1 MSLRDKTVRDAAIA
15 WAFRQFGPELAFLF
29 SGPVVASATTAPST
43 TSSAGT
49 CTTSMSTRRSIPS
62 AAAGGQAAPV
72 AEGNVGGGTG
82 MVCHEFKG
90 GIGTASRRLPAEAG
104 GYTVGVLVQANHGA
118 RHTLTIAGVPV
129 GKEITDL
136 LPEIATPTQQSAL
149 GKTSSIIV
157 VVGTDAPL
165 LPHQLDRLA
174 RRAALGIGLVG
185 GRGEDPSGDIIMAFS
200 TAHVLDIRSRP
211 PSRSRPS
218 HCS

>member
-1 MSLRDKTVRDAAIA
+1 
-15 WAFRQFGPELAFLF
+15 
-29 SGPVVASATTAPST
+29 
-43 TSSAGT
+43 
-49 CTTSMSTRRSIPS
+49 
-62 AAAGGQAAPV
+62 
-72 AEGNVGGGTG
+72 

-104 GYTVGVLVQANHGA
+104 GYTIGVLVQANHGT
-118 RHTLTIAGVPV
+118 RRTLTIAGVPV

-136 LPEIATPTQQSAL
+136 LPEIPSAARQSPL

-200 TAHVLDIRSRP
+200 AAHVLDISIP
-211 PSRSRPS
+211 PTQQVETVTLFHTDPLLEATVQATEESIVNALVAARTMTGINGNTVHALPHRRLREVLRKYNRLAG
-218 HCS
+218 